1 MVLVGYKRLS
11 SGLCEQLALSF
22 WGLRTWRTPLGHGLG
37 ERFRWVRKT
46 DSCILVID
54 GVLLVRLP

>member
-1 MVLVGYKRLS
+1 MVFVGYKRLS
-11 SGLCEQLALSF
+11 SGVCEQQAYLLGFANLARST
-22 WGLRTWRTPLGHGLG
+22 GAG
-37 ERFRWVRKT
+37 ERFRWGRKT